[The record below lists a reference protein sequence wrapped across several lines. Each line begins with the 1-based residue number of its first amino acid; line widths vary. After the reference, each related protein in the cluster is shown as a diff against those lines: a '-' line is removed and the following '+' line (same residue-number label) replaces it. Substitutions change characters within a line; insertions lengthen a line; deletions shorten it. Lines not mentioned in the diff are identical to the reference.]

1 MGYVPHTTHLC
12 QGLDVAV
19 FGAHKVHW
27 SEECEK
33 HECKTGH
40 TIQKQDFLLVHS
52 RAILRTFKKE
62 TILSAWEKTGLR
74 PYNPNII
81 TPQMLAPST
90 ITSSHTQQL
99 FPIEQPSPVRHVVKC
114 MHDWL
119 HTNSSTVTPPP
130 IAPAA
135 PLELG
140 PNMIINPALL
150 EEPAAPSEPSAEY
163 LFADKVM
170 ASLKDTSAAFI
181 TNPSQITSSDKLPLF
196 NLSTI
201 PSCALIKRVAF
212 ALMPTSQEEWENIQ
226 AGVIDVCNRYDSA
239 CGQIVLQNGHNIGLR
254 KQLYTKEHKK
264 KKSRA
269 QAMLGH
275 KPILTADEFVEAV
288 AQDRAD
294 RVQAAVDKQERAVTR
309 VAKKKWKAAGGAW
322 KKKAI
327 ADQKAKRCAQL
338 NDWEVE
344 KREAREYGWHQPPKP
359 KAGKR
364 ESTPEEFCTFIH
376 EDWVEIEPE
385 GVEGRAIGDTM
396 DTDSE
401 TESFFIP

>member
-1 MGYVPHTTHLC
+1 MNNELGIEFIKSFDRMTTPKSDLHFPRLLHVDCHGSHLTLELLNYARDHNIIIMGYVPHMTHLC

-33 HECKTGH
+33 HERETGH

-140 PNMIINPALL
+140 PNMIINPHCLKNQQPLL
-150 EEPAAPSEPSAEY
+150 
-163 LFADKVM
+163 
-170 ASLKDTSAAFI
+170 
-181 TNPSQITSSDKLPLF
+181 NP
-196 NLSTI
+196 
-201 PSCALIKRVAF
+201 
-212 ALMPTSQEEWENIQ
+212 
-226 AGVIDVCNRYDSA
+226 
-239 CGQIVLQNGHNIGLR
+239 
-254 KQLYTKEHKK
+254 
-264 KKSRA
+264 
-269 QAMLGH
+269 
-275 KPILTADEFVEAV
+275 
-288 AQDRAD
+288 
-294 RVQAAVDKQERAVTR
+294 
-309 VAKKKWKAAGGAW
+309 
-322 KKKAI
+322 
-327 ADQKAKRCAQL
+327 QL
-338 NDWEVE
+338 NTCLQT
-344 KREAREYGWHQPPKP
+344 K
-359 KAGKR
+359 
-364 ESTPEEFCTFIH
+364 
-376 EDWVEIEPE
+376 
-385 GVEGRAIGDTM
+385 
-396 DTDSE
+396 
-401 TESFFIP
+401 